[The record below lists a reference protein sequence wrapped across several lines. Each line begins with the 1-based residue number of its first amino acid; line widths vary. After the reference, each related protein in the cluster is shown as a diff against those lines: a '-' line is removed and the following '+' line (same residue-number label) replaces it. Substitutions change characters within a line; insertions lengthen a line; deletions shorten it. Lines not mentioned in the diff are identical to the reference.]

1 MACAAPACAGLYSP
15 VGLITMQKKLLL
27 INLDAVFVHAVFGNC
42 VVEFTPGTH
51 ELNEDLA
58 EIAVNQLNLGQP
70 AAAGAEVLPRITRD
84 IYGNPLNPAQLAE
97 IYGDEASEADAE
109 PPAEPKKATKRA

>member
-1 MACAAPACAGLYSP
+1 
-15 VGLITMQKKLLL
+15 MQKKLMLVTL
-27 INLDAVFVHAVFGNC
+27 SAVFVHAVFGNC

-70 AAAGAEVLPRITRD
+70 AAAGADVLPRITRD
-84 IYGNPLNPAQLAE
+84 IYGNPLSPAQLVE
-97 IYGDEASEADAE
+97 IYGAEATADEAE
-109 PPAEPKKATKRA
+109 PPAAPKKAAKRA